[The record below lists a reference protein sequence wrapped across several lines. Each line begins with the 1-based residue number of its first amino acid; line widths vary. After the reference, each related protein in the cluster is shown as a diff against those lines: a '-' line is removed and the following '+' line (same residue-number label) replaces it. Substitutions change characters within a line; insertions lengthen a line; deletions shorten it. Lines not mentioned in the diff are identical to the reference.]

1 MADDDHSDDELDA
14 IWNPAK
20 AKASPAPRKALELVV
35 AHDKSPYVALETKDK
50 VLAFVVRSISNGFRY
65 SFAYHTLSTTAM
77 HDPSAD
83 FLSLVSDRGVIDL
96 YGKNLLPIAMAVEM
110 HTCYT
115 LTEYSPAQH
124 LPPTDKS
131 APFIERIEV
140 TLPRPPEKK
149 ERGEKREEQPAGQEA

>member
-1 MADDDHSDDELDA
+1 MADDDDDGDELDA

-20 AKASPAPRKALELVV
+20 GNTSALAKKPLALVV
-35 AHDKSPYVALETKDK
+35 ADGKQSYVALETKDK
-50 VLAFVVRSISNGFRY
+50 VLAFVVRSSSNGFRY

-77 HDPSAD
+77 HDPNAD

-110 HTCYT
+110 HTCYSI
-115 LTEYSPAQH
+115 TEFSPAQH

-140 TLPRPPEKK
+140 TLPRPPEKR
-149 ERGEKREEQPAGQEA
+149 ERGTKKEETAEGQEA